1 MNYHQV
7 SRRRCNQNGGLLKR
21 DPFVLTRLSD
31 YHPFSTLLIL
41 YHLLPYTLINVLEFI
56 PL

>member
-1 MNYHQV
+1 MQPK
-7 SRRRCNQNGGLLKR
+7 GGLLKR

-31 YHPFSTLLIL
+31 CHPFPTLLIL
-41 YHLLPYTLINVLEFI
+41 YQLLPHTLINVLEFI